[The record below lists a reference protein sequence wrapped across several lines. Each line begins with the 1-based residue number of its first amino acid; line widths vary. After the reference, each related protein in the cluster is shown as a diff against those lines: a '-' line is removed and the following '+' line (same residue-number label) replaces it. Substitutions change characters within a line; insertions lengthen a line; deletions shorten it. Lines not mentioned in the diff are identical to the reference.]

1 MEKGKQ
7 KSVQQNMIYNTFGTL
22 VYYFCQWVI
31 TVLIVRMSGLEDA
44 GILNLAMSVTAA
56 PAIIGLFNI
65 RSYQVS
71 DLKGQY
77 SDEVYIKS
85 RLYTNILSFLVCL
98 LAVIVNGYSLKKA
111 AVILAFMCVKMAEGA
126 ADVYY
131 GIDQKKER
139 MDYAGISLTL
149 RGIGSLALFCGMFY
163 LTKNLFLAV
172 LAMAVY
178 SFAIVY
184 IFDKKVSENLMD
196 TGKEKASQKAIKSV
210 LVTCLPLAIVAFL
223 NNLSLTIPKIFLERY
238 YGEEIFG
245 IYGSVSSPTIVV
257 QLAATTLFAP
267 LVPVLTKHFLENKTK
282 DFLKILGKFFALILG
297 GTLLALILS
306 KFLAAW
312 ALVLLYGEV
321 IAPYTDLFIPVL
333 FVAVLIAVNASLFS
347 VCTLMREIKNQ
358 YIIGIAGL
366 VSSVLLSVTVVKK
379 FSCIG
384 TVWAFLGTLLIQ
396 IIVQMVLIVRKV
408 RKMNGTDK

>member
-1 MEKGKQ
+1 MEKGKE

-56 PAIIGLFNI
+56 PAIVGLFNI

-77 SDEVYIKS
+77 SDQVYIKS
-85 RLYTNILSFLVCL
+85 RLYTNILSFAICL
-98 LAVIVNGYSLKKA
+98 TVVLINGYSLKKA

-139 MDYAGISLTL
+139 MDYAGISLTI
-149 RGIGSLALFCGMFY
+149 RGLGSFILFCGVFY
-163 LTKNLFLAV
+163 LTNNLFFAV
-172 LAMAVY
+172 LTMSAF
-178 SFAIVY
+178 SFAVVY
-184 IFDKKVSENLMD
+184 FFDRRMSGTLTD
-196 TGKEKASQKAIKSV
+196 GRKESRVNEAIKSV
-210 LVTCLPLAIVAFL
+210 LFTCLPLAIVAFL

-267 LVPVLTKHFLENKTK
+267 LVPVLTKHFTENKKT

-297 GTLLALILS
+297 GTVLALILS

-312 ALVLLYGEV
+312 ALVLLYGKV

-333 FVAVLIAVNASLFS
+333 FVAVLIAINASLFS
-347 VCTLMREIKNQ
+347 VCTLMREIKSQ
-358 YIIGIAGL
+358 YIVGIAGI
-366 VSSVLLSVTVVKK
+366 VSAFLLSITVVKE
-379 FSCIG
+379 FSCMG
-384 TVWAFLGTLLIQ
+384 TVGAFLGTLLVQ
-396 IIVQMVLIVRKV
+396 IAVQMILIVRRV